1 MRRKSVWKILCF
13 ILLFLYGTQTVLAA
27 GGKRQRENLSVSG
40 GEMSKVVLKENDAN
54 GTGTRGVAENETE
67 ETETENGRTE
77 MEGTEVDEAESEGA
91 EKEQKD
97 GEWEDAAQDGK
108 EETTE
113 DNGGDVQSDSGNAE
127 ECITGYSGDG
137 RAGTDVLT
145 YRAYCQ
151 SYGWKDWT
159 GNGTVSGTL
168 TEAKRLEALE
178 I

>member
-27 GGKRQRENLSVSG
+27 GGERQRENLSVSG

-67 ETETENGRTE
+67 AENGRTE

-108 EETTE
+108 KETTE
-113 DNGGDVQSDSGNAE
+113 DNG
-127 ECITGYSGDG
+127 
-137 RAGTDVLT
+137 
-145 YRAYCQ
+145 
-151 SYGWKDWT
+151 
-159 GNGTVSGTL
+159 
-168 TEAKRLEALE
+168 
-178 I
+178 